1 MACTSLT
8 YSLASCSGLSRSPAC
23 SSAPRIV
30 SARPR
35 LALRVAVQSQSRGNA
50 AAAAS
55 SLLDAP
61 SAEEMAAPVA
71 TVSDSGSGQAV

>member
-1 MACTSLT
+1 MAAPALT
-8 YSLASCSGLSRSPAC
+8 LSLASCSLARPSVCTA
-23 SSAPRIV
+23 APRAV

-35 LALRVAVQSQSRGNA
+35 LALRVAVESQRRGNA

-71 TVSDSGSGQAV
+71 TVSSGSSWQEA